1 MYIVKKPLTIGSE
14 RRPVGSVVTAEEAPN
29 AALLERTGYLVKAQ
43 EPFTAALESTGFII
57 PLMDKNIIV
66 EISPAE
72 DEVLRIFSLLQ
83 MGADDAVSN
92 LGEEESE
99 SVLKTI
105 CTCDHRKA
113 VISAAKARLKVVV
126 EE

>member
-57 PLMDKNIIV
+57 PLMDKNSIE
-66 EISPAE
+66 EISMAE

-99 SVLKTI
+99 SVLKMI

>member
-57 PLMDKNIIV
+57 PLMDKNSIE
-66 EISPAE
+66 EISMAE

>member
-1 MYIVKKPLTIGSE
+1 
-14 RRPVGSVVTAEEAPN
+14 
-29 AALLERTGYLVKAQ
+29 
-43 EPFTAALESTGFII
+43 
-57 PLMDKNIIV
+57 MDKNSIV

-99 SVLKTI
+99 AVLKLI
-105 CTCDHRKA
+105 CSCDHRKP

>member
-29 AALLERTGYLVKAQ
+29 AALLERTGYLVRAQ
-43 EPFTAALESTGFII
+43 EPFTAALESTVFII
-57 PLMDKNIIV
+57 LLMDKNSIE
-66 EISPAE
+66 EISMAE

-99 SVLKTI
+99 SVLKMI

>member
-29 AALLERTGYLVKAQ
+29 AALLEKTGYLVKAQ
-43 EPFTAALESTGFII
+43 EPFEAVLETTGLII
-57 PLMDKNIIV
+57 PLMDKKGTE
-66 EISPAE
+66 EISVAE
-72 DEVLRIFSLLQ
+72 DEVLTIFSLLQ
-83 MGADDAVSN
+83 MGPDDAVSTI
-92 LGEEESE
+92 EEEKSE
-99 SVLKTI
+99 AVLKLM
-105 CTCDHRKA
+105 CSCDHRKP

>member
-1 MYIVKKPLTIGSE
+1 MYIVKKPLTIGGE
-14 RRPVGSVVTAEEAPN
+14 RRTVGSVVTAEEAPN
-29 AALLERTGYLVKAQ
+29 AALLSRTGYLVKAQ
-43 EPFTAALESTGFII
+43 EPLPEVEEFSGFII
-57 PLMDKNIIV
+57 PLIDKEGSE
-66 EISPAE
+66 EISMAE
-72 DEVLRIFSLLQ
+72 DEILRIFSLLQ

-99 SVLKTI
+99 SVLKMI

>member
-57 PLMDKNIIV
+57 PLMDKNSIE
-66 EISPAE
+66 EISMAE

-99 SVLKTI
+99 SVLKMI

-113 VISAAKARLKVVV
+113 VISGAKARLKVVV